1 MFKFEK
7 IMETF
12 EPMLRNRLNTDY
24 GNSNEFTHLWNRLQ
38 LDGKCCGILGA
49 QDFLNKSFVLS
60 CCEAGVNSTN
70 HISVSRKLLASAL
83 VLHSDELVPI
93 QKLNATDLVNPAWSH
108 VVLGAKDMTSG
119 GSNSMNNTK
128 DEKSGTSVG
137 TAEQGKIIGLKIGN
151 GNPEY
156 NKNVSNCKGHIKH
169 GCREFLAEWL
179 RNTADVLFVI
189 GYCVITFLKLSFLGI
204 LRYEIREMI
213 QKIRLLQ
220 NETTVTNSDQE
231 INQNQLTQ
239 VTSTSVNGG
248 LHTMAESKI
257 GNYDRE
263 KERSRIS
270 FAEGERESLL
280 IKEATPL
287 NYLRKKHLYG
297 CSEYNT
303 ASCAAESSKISN
315 HGNSFECIETNYC
328 TSTDSFRNAPNSATK
343 NTATLGPN
351 SGTNIKAFQ
360 DNSSTAAAAAKSL
373 NNSYELNE
381 FDTQTPK
388 YRGGFNNCSSKIGKS
403 SSASK
408 KISSNQVNE
417 NWEDNNF
424 CCEGRCEIT
433 EKKFSE
439 MQPLKTL
446 QDTIEPTQ
454 ELYQLQQFHC
464 NQNQANNVQHFMFN
478 KPPEMNWEE
487 ETNALLST
495 KNNFDDQHS
504 NEMVITQDSLRM
516 SAKSMKAKKAFT
528 TKNFTYGCD
537 TDSYGN
543 TSKEFSEESPNL
555 DVIKEICQP
564 NYCLRKQFNKLLNTH
579 NITDMNNYDSNEQLD
594 IKFKSMVS
602 EEATKVTN
610 IYKNVHHKDDDFNF
624 NQEPSG
630 NQKKQIPDFGV
641 NLAEYPSCVNNE
653 LDAKIKY
660 ARINHESS
668 KFNYNFYNDKK
679 QQLHRNNENCCCCC
693 NNNNYDHNSS
703 SGQDI

>member
-169 GCREFLAEWL
+169 
-179 RNTADVLFVI
+179 
-189 GYCVITFLKLSFLGI
+189 
-204 LRYEIREMI
+204 
-213 QKIRLLQ
+213 
-220 NETTVTNSDQE
+220 
-231 INQNQLTQ
+231 